1 MPALEANA
9 YRVRVIQLLV
19 HEIPHRAL
27 AQIIDSA
34 QGLRGHLAE
43 FEVQRMMT
51 NLLSLHL
58 PSPELVD
65 WNVALKH
72 PALDSQFI
80 PDIQIKD
87 VHRELWAAY
96 EVKTLFR
103 GGELDL
109 STALA
114 DLDKL
119 VAYKSH
125 YPYLACFFWLVADS
139 HMLSDA
145 RRASH
150 WAETPL
156 AYDANSFAQRTAPR
170 IIDEAAETK
179 YVARPAMSSADGQVS
194 CYAWEILPLDQLRS
208 DTNYDFHFEA
218 VMSGAVLQTRQPSP
232 ACASVQS

>member
-1 MPALEANA
+1 MAAVNPGT
-9 YRVRVIQLLV
+9 YRVRVVQLLV
-19 HEIPHRAL
+19 NEIPHRAT

-65 WNVALKH
+65 WNVALQH
-72 PALDSQFI
+72 PALSAKFI

-109 STALA
+109 EVALA
-114 DLDKL
+114 DLEKL
-119 VAYKSH
+119 VTYKTH
-125 YPYLACFFWLVADS
+125 YPRLACFFWLVADS
-139 HMLSDA
+139 QMLSDK
-145 RRASH
+145 RRARH
-150 WAETPL
+150 WAQTAL
-156 AYDANSFAQRTAPR
+156 AYDVNSFAQRAAPR
-170 IIDEAAETK
+170 IIDDTVETK
-179 YVARPAMSSADGQVS
+179 YVARPAMASVDGHVS
-194 CYAWEILPLDQLRS
+194 CYAWEILRLDDLAS
-208 DTNYDFHFEA
+208 ELHGDFHFEA
-218 VMSGAVLQTRQPSP
+218 SMSAHYSATKPT
-232 ACASVQS
+232 